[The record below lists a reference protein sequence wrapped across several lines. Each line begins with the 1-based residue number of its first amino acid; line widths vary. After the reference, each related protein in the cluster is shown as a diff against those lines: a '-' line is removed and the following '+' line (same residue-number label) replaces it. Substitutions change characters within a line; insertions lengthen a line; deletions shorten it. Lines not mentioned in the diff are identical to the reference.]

1 MTISTIAID
10 GIKFLQLSI
19 KDFLQD
25 HDSYEDLS

>member
-25 HDSYEDLS
+25 YDSYEDLS